1 MSSLNRRWDRH
12 DERKMKVERE
22 KAKQSLIKRL
32 YEEQEMGWRGSG
44 SSRLSS
50 LLAWFQCCSLC
61 VRVCVSVSEIER
73 GRWRDKGRETE
84 SQGAEVGEG
93 RESPRACTCTHTN
106 SLPKL
111 LIQH

>member
-1 MSSLNRRWDRH
+1 MAWMGF
-12 DERKMKVERE
+12 ERAEFATGLASVL
-22 KAKQSLIKRL
+22 LIV
-32 YEEQEMGWRGSG
+32 
-44 SSRLSS
+44 
-50 LLAWFQCCSLC
+50 C